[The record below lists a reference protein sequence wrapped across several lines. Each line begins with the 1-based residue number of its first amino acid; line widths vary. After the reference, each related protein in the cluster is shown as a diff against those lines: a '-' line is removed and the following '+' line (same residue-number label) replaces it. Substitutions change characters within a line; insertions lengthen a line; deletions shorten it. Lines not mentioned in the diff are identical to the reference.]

1 MKYQAFFVSVLA
13 FASLAATAHAES
25 RISNLLDAT
34 QSDYEAIK
42 VDMHGAG
49 GARAMDARKLKAAAD
64 RITARRA
71 AIDNLR
77 RLGLK
82 VLPRDQRGL
91 FRLLVRNLDQINLA
105 LLALIGNGKGAA
117 YGAANHP
124 GGAVSWQKGIGM
136 MLDDTRRCLYMVGK
150 VSGPFVMKAPLAPVQ
165 AH

>member
-1 MKYQAFFVSVLA
+1 MKYQAFLVSVMA
-13 FASLAATAHAES
+13 FASLAATARAES
-25 RISNLLDAT
+25 RFSNLLDAT
-34 QSDYEAIK
+34 QRDYETVK
-42 VDMHGAG
+42 VDMRGTG

-105 LLALIGNGKGAA
+105 LLALIGSAKGPG
-117 YGAANHP
+117 YGMNRP
-124 GGAVSWQKGIGM
+124 GGAVSWQNGIGM
-136 MLDDTRRCLYMVGK
+136 MLDETRRCLYMAGK
-150 VSGPFVMKAPLAPVQ
+150 ISGPFVMKTPLTPLRAR
-165 AH
+165 

>member
-1 MKYQAFFVSVLA
+1 MKYQAFLMSVLA

-34 QSDYEAIK
+34 QRDYEAIK
-42 VDMHGAG
+42 VDMHGANDG
-49 GARAMDARKLKAAAD
+49 VSAMGARKLKAAAD

-71 AIDNLR
+71 AIENLR

-91 FRLLVRNLDQINLA
+91 FRLLVQNLDQINLA
-105 LLALIGNGKGAA
+105 LLALIVNGRGPACVM
-117 YGAANHP
+117 NHP
-124 GGAVSWQKGIGM
+124 DGGVSWQKGIGM
-136 MLDDTRRCLYMVGK
+136 MLDETRRCLYMVGK
-150 VSGPFVMKAPLAPVQ
+150 VSGPFVMKAPLAPMQ

>member
-1 MKYQAFFVSVLA
+1 MKYRVFLMSVLA

-34 QSDYEAIK
+34 QRDYETIN

-49 GARAMDARKLKAAAD
+49 GGSAVDARKLKAAAD

-117 YGAANHP
+117 YGMNHT
-124 GGAVSWQKGIGM
+124 GGTVSWQKGIGM